1 MAVQEIISS
10 SQKLYE
16 ILHLSS
22 FGTNVISIGIRL
34 GLSKNDLDLCFDYLQ
49 RNKLIEISDSE
60 SGKMAYI
67 TGRGK
72 QVFKKISQHF

>member
-1 MAVQEIISS
+1 MPEQEEISS

-22 FGTNVISIGIRL
+22 FGTAKLSIGIRL
-34 GLSKNDLDLCFDYLQ
+34 GLSKNDLDSYFNYLQ
-49 RNKLIEISDSE
+49 RNRLIEISDSE
-60 SGKMAYI
+60 SGKIAYI

-72 QVFKKISQHF
+72 QVFKRISQHF